1 MGVQRTTVAVLLVL
15 LTAAAT
21 TAGDARAQRSRAGDT
36 WAFGTQCRM
45 TWSAAGDFT
54 FTQDPAI
61 DTSEGSAAVSD
72 ATTGALLLYSDG
84 IRVWDAAGVAVVSNL
99 PGDPSSMHSA
109 VIVPAPGA
117 AGEYYVFAHGAS
129 TSSAVGYQRFAVGG
143 TVTAVGTQA
152 SIALPADQGREGM
165 LHIPHRNGVDAWVLV
180 AGASS
185 IFVIPVTAAGVGA
198 AQEVTSGLSIWPNG
212 WHVFAASAQ
221 GTTVV
226 MSGNSSIAPTAAGDL
241 VAWTFDPA
249 TGQLSDRR
257 VLNVGYRVYQ
267 MYGGAFSP
275 GGRRFYFS
283 VLDDSNGTSGLGRF
297 LQYDLDSGSFT
308 ALATGPSRYY
318 HGDAR
323 RGADG
328 RIYVAGSRSN
338 RLHVVDEPDRAGTAA
353 AFQVDAVTPPPGC
366 SVRLGLPQT
375 PLPLALL
382 PPTID
387 EDPVSA
393 TVFATQPLALAVA
406 ASGEQLAYQWRKDGV
421 DLPGATA
428 ATFSITAAV
437 ADAGSYDV
445 VVANPAGA
453 VTSAA
458 ATVVVHGPP
467 AITAQPEGRAV
478 VVGAPLALGVSASGE
493 QLGYQW
499 RRDGA
504 DLPGE
509 TSPTLTRAAATRG
522 DAGAYTVVI
531 TNPAGAV
538 TSAEAVVLVV
548 PDDEPPPEEPG
559 GCGCRGSPAPSTPLI
574 ALVLWL
580 VAARR
585 RRPRRA
591 DARAPGA
598 PLRPGP
604 AG

>member
-406 ASGEQLAYQWRKDGV
+406 ASGE
-421 DLPGATA
+421 
-428 ATFSITAAV
+428 
-437 ADAGSYDV
+437 
-445 VVANPAGA
+445 
-453 VTSAA
+453 
-458 ATVVVHGPP
+458 
-467 AITAQPEGRAV
+467 
-478 VVGAPLALGVSASGE
+478 
-493 QLGYQW
+493 
-499 RRDGA
+499 
-504 DLPGE
+504 
-509 TSPTLTRAAATRG
+509 
-522 DAGAYTVVI
+522 
-531 TNPAGAV
+531 
-538 TSAEAVVLVV
+538 
-548 PDDEPPPEEPG
+548 
-559 GCGCRGSPAPSTPLI
+559 
-574 ALVLWL
+574 
-580 VAARR
+580 
-585 RRPRRA
+585 
-591 DARAPGA
+591 
-598 PLRPGP
+598 
-604 AG
+604 

>member
-1 MGVQRTTVAVLLVL
+1 AV
-15 LTAAAT
+15 TSAAAT
-21 TAGDARAQRSRAGDT
+21 VVVHGP
-36 WAFGTQCRM
+36 
-45 TWSAAGDFT
+45 
-54 FTQDPAI
+54 PAI
-61 DTSEGSAAVSD
+61 
-72 ATTGALLLYSDG
+72 TTD
-84 IRVWDAAGVAVVSNL
+84 
-99 PGDPSSMHSA
+99 
-109 VIVPAPGA
+109 
-117 AGEYYVFAHGAS
+117 
-129 TSSAVGYQRFAVGG
+129 
-143 TVTAVGTQA
+143 
-152 SIALPADQGREGM
+152 
-165 LHIPHRNGVDAWVLV
+165 
-180 AGASS
+180 
-185 IFVIPVTAAGVGA
+185 
-198 AQEVTSGLSIWPNG
+198 
-212 WHVFAASAQ
+212 
-221 GTTVV
+221 
-226 MSGNSSIAPTAAGDL
+226 PTA
-241 VAWTFDPA
+241 
-249 TGQLSDRR
+249 
-257 VLNVGYRVYQ
+257 
-267 MYGGAFSP
+267 
-275 GGRRFYFS
+275 
-283 VLDDSNGTSGLGRF
+283 
-297 LQYDLDSGSFT
+297 
-308 ALATGPSRYY
+308 
-318 HGDAR
+318 
-323 RGADG
+323 
-328 RIYVAGSRSN
+328 
-338 RLHVVDEPDRAGTAA
+338 
-353 AFQVDAVTPPPGC
+353 
-366 SVRLGLPQT
+366 
-375 PLPLALL
+375 
-382 PPTID
+382 
-387 EDPVSA
+387 A